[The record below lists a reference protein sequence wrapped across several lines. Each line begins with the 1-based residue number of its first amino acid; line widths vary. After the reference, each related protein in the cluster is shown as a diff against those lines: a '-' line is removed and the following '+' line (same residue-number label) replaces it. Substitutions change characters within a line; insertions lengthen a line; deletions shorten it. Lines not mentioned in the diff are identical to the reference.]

1 MDGIKDVMDE
11 VVVSEKL
18 AAAREYETKNEIAAN
33 DRPLFHVTPDVGWMN
48 DPNGFSVYEGN
59 VHLFYQYHPFSTVWG
74 PMHWGH
80 QVTKDMIKW
89 EQLPAAMA
97 PDTEYDGAGCFSGTA
112 IEDGGK
118 HVLIYTGVMDNPD
131 GKGVLQNQCI
141 AIGDGRE
148 YRKIDVNPVVTGD
161 MLPGELSREDFRDPK
176 VWSADGRY
184 YMVAGSVDEKRK
196 GQVVLFSSTDMRSWK
211 YESVLAKNDKD
222 YGGVWECPDFFE
234 IDGRYVLLVSPIEMT
249 AKGYEFHN
257 GNNSIYFIGDYDD
270 TEKKFEGD
278 EPFSLDYGTDFY
290 APQTTLLPDGRRV
303 MIAWMQSWHNLWIP
317 QGQMWQGMM
326 TLPREIS
333 LKDGRLIQRPV
344 REIENYRSDKVVLRN
359 EPVSGTCKFDGISGR
374 FIDMEIVVKGDGYN
388 EFVIDLAKNDRYYTR
403 FTYDR
408 RKNII
413 ELDRTFAGFER
424 DVVCIRRAEVKPSY
438 LAGSQRGSAKDADSI
453 DEQIKLRFIMDRNS
467 IEVFVN
473 DGIMTMS
480 TAIYTPISADGIE
493 FSCDGDA
500 VIDIEKYN
508 IELCAK

>member
-1 MDGIKDVMDE
+1 MMDRITDAMDDRF
-11 VVVSEKL
+11 VSEKL

-33 DRPLFHVTPDVGWMN
+33 DRPLFHVTPAVGWMN
-48 DPNGFSVYEGN
+48 DPNGFSVYAGR
-59 VHLFYQYHPFSTVWG
+59 VHLFYQYHPYNTEWG

-89 EQLPAAMA
+89 EQLPAALA
-97 PDTEYDGAGCFSGTA
+97 PDTEYDEDGCFSGTA
-112 IEDGGK
+112 IEDKGR
-118 HVLIYTGVMDNPD
+118 HILIYTSVMKNPD
-131 GKGVLQNQCI
+131 GEGVLQNQSI
-141 AIGDGRE
+141 AVGDGTE
-148 YRKIDVNPVVTGD
+148 YTKIGGNPVVNGD
-161 MLPGELSREDFRDPK
+161 MLPYGLSREDFRDPK
-176 VWSADGRY
+176 VWHEDGIY
-184 YMVAGSVDEKRK
+184 YMVAGTVDEDKK
-196 GQVVLFSSTDMRSWK
+196 GQVVLLSSQDLVNWDF
-211 YESVLAKNDKD
+211 ESVLARNDKD
-222 YGGVWECPDFFE
+222 YGGVWECPDFFA
-234 IDGRYVLLVSPIEMT
+234 IDGHKVLIVSPIEMV

-257 GNNSIYFIGDYDD
+257 GNNSMYFIGEYDD
-270 TEKKFEGD
+270 KTKHFEGG

-359 EPVSGTCKFDGISGR
+359 ESVSGACIFDGIRGR
-374 FIDMEIVVKGDGYN
+374 FIDMEIMVKGDGYN

-424 DVVCIRRAEVKPSY
+424 DVVCIRRAKVKSSY
-438 LAGSQRGSAKDADSI
+438 SAESERGSSEDVGSI
-453 DEQIKLRFIMDRNS
+453 DEQIKLRFILDRNS
-467 IEVFVN
+467 IELFVN

-508 IELCAK
+508 IEL

>member
-1 MDGIKDVMDE
+1 MDRINDVMDE

-18 AAAREYETKNEIAAN
+18 AAAREYEMKNKIAAN
-33 DRPLFHVTPDVGWMN
+33 DRPLFHVTPAVGWMN
-48 DPNGFSVYEGN
+48 DPNGFSVYEGK

-112 IEDGGK
+112 IENEGK

-148 YRKIDVNPVVTGD
+148 YQKIDVNPVVTGD

-290 APQTTLLPDGRRV
+290 APQTIMLPDGRRI

-359 EPVSGTCKFDGISGR
+359 EPVSGACIFDGIRGR
-374 FIDMEIVVKGDGYN
+374 FIDMEIMVKGDGYN
-388 EFVIDLAKNDRYYTR
+388 EFVIDLAKNERYYTR

-413 ELDRTFAGFER
+413 ELDRTIAGFER

-438 LAGSQRGSAKDADSI
+438 SVESQRGSSEDVGSI
-453 DEQIKLRFIMDRNS
+453 DEKIKLRFILDRNS
-467 IEVFVN
+467 IELFVN

-508 IELCAK
+508 IEL